1 MPTFTLPGDVVEDLV
16 KVYRGVVPQD
26 LGTTDRSDN
35 LDDVYALA
43 EMMAIGDNVAINWSR
58 QVTVSTASGLY
69 LEVLARGVG
78 LHKAGGESDPSL
90 QQRIRTPPYAVTPDL
105 ILTAMQQLVTAVD
118 PSGIAYMVELPRSG
132 FYWGRKQ
139 SWARGWRWASRT
151 RGIVIVLI
159 PAAASA
165 ALGACLDALRAKV
178 LAGKSYMVQLYT

>member
-16 KVYRGVVPQD
+16 KVYRGVMPQD
-26 LGTTDRSDN
+26 LGATDRTDN
-35 LDDVYALA
+35 LDDVYAMA
-43 EMMAIGDNVAINWSR
+43 EMMAIADCVAINWSR
-58 QVTVSTASGLY
+58 QVCVSTASGLY

-78 LHKAGGESDPSL
+78 LFKASGETDVSL
-90 QQRIRTPPYAVTPDL
+90 QQRIRTPPFAVTPDL
-105 ILTAMQQLVTAVD
+105 ILTAIQALVTTVD

-132 FYWGRKQ
+132 FYWTRQ
-139 SWARGWRWASRT
+139 QCWARGWRWASRT

-165 ALGACLDALRAKV
+165 ALGACLDALRSKV